1 VPSHQELRGLARL
14 RLKEAECLFD
24 NGLYD
29 GCVYL
34 CGYVLELALKA
45 RICKVLG
52 LKEYPPPSAPRSFG
66 ALFKTHEFD
75 ALKVLAR
82 IDEGIARD
90 PALLA
95 TWSLATQWTP
105 QIRYQMEAYGRTQAE
120 EMLESLTAPQVGV
133 FAWLRKRW

>member
-1 VPSHQELRGLARL
+1 MATHQELRDLAKLRL
-14 RLKEAECLFD
+14 REARCLFD
-24 NGLYD
+24 NELYD

-52 LKEYPPPSAPRSFG
+52 LKEYPPPSAPKSFG

-82 IDEGIARD
+82 IDEDMARD
-90 PALLA
+90 PRLFAK
-95 TWSLATQWTP
+95 WSLATHWTP
-105 QIRYQMEAYGRTQAE
+105 QIRYEMKGYGATEAE
-120 EMLESLTAPQVGV
+120 DMLESLTAPQVGV
-133 FAWLRKRW
+133 LTWLKKRW